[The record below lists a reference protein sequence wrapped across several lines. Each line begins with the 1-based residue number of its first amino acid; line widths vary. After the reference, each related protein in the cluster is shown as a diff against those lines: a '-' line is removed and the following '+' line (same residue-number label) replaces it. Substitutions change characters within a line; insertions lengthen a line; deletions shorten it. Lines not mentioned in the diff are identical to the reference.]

1 MNDMIYNMKINRLF
15 KSLTVLVRDIK
26 KDVIENKKEDYKKR
40 IDIIHKEAME
50 IPDEIIASIPKIDI
64 DESKISLHQFKMN
77 PYNYIRL
84 LTEHFY
90 MEKKKTFDI
99 VNKIESQF
107 ITIGLQLKE
116 EYHNNI
122 EMYKSIDIWSIGQTL
137 YTLWHGNS
145 YYTHFTDLLKDN
157 PNRIDISVKGNQLIE
172 SLLVWNWWIRPKDLS
187 NIIRCL

>member
-122 EMYKSIDIWSIGQTL
+122 EMYKSIIRTKALEKLQTSGQCDPIVVLDKENEKIVLKMGEQTV
-137 YTLWHGNS
+137 S
-145 YYTHFTDLLKDN
+145 FDL
-157 PNRIDISVKGNQLIE
+157 
-172 SLLVWNWWIRPKDLS
+172 
-187 NIIRCL
+187 NI